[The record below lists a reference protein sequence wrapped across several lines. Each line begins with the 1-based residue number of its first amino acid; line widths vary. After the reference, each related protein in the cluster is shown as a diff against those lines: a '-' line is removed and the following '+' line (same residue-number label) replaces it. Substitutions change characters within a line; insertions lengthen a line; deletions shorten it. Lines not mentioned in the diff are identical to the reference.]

1 MTLSLR
7 LSVAYDETPAA
18 SGLTVRLAV
27 GVPSDLAL
35 VEDAVDL
42 VARHCLSGGL
52 SPRRVRFHLR
62 TALAEALANAIVY
75 GNRQDPSKRVD
86 VRVEFEPEVVR
97 VHVQDEGDGF
107 DHASLPDPTSPDRI
121 ILDRGRGL
129 FLIRH
134 LVDELQFND
143 TGNALCMTLRR
154 T

>member
-1 MTLSLR
+1 MALPLR
-7 LSVAYDETPAA
+7 LSVEYDEAPASA
-18 SGLTVRLAV
+18 GLTVRLAV
-27 GVPSDLAL
+27 GVPSDLTF

-75 GNRQDPSKRVD
+75 GNRQDPTKLVD
-86 VRVEFEPEVVR
+86 VRVEFGPEVVH
-97 VHVQDEGDGF
+97 VHVRDEGDGF

-121 ILDRGRGL
+121 SLDRGRGL